1 MGLWA
6 HSGSTQGN
14 MTANEEQGDEGRESR
29 YMKTIVI
36 DKTEKFHYIVIFLLS
51 SISKHS
57 WVIGVGALI
66 L

>member
-14 MTANEEQGDEGRESR
+14 MTANEVQGDEGRESR

-36 DKTEKFHYIVIFLLS
+36 DKTEKFHYIVITV
-51 SISKHS
+51 KH
-57 WVIGVGALI
+57 LI
-66 L
+66 LGSLALEL